1 MRTYILSL
9 ADISGGT
16 RRKFRCQAS
25 TLAEAIEIAQRNNPG
40 FFAVLKEEAGN
51 EAVNH

>member
-9 ADISGGT
+9 ADITGGT

-25 TLAEAIEIAQRNNPG
+25 SLAEAIENAQRNNPG
-40 FFAVLKEEAGN
+40 FFAVLKEEAAN
-51 EAVNH
+51 ASVNH